1 MPPKAVKESLV
12 MLINIGVTCP
22 NMENNPSLLEK
33 AKHIAK
39 RKIEE
44 MIFFKPKDEIA
55 ILLMGS
61 PNTKNSL
68 STDHVEEFANFQIPN
83 WDLIEQLMA
92 LQGTKHCSNWV
103 EALDAG
109 VEFMK
114 RNVIDVT
121 VKKVILMSDFK
132 EEEDIIQQFQADAI
146 AEKLSAEK
154 IKLMTIAEESLD
166 ERPANPLKIS
176 EVLLKDLH
184 KKINGQHTT
193 FDNAI
198 SELKFYTKAPTK
210 PNPSYFT
217 LEFVDKKIPI
227 VSYVKIDDPK
237 FPSWQKAKDNQKT
250 VSKTQY
256 YDRQRNLYEKDQIV
270 AGYKYGGTFIP
281 VEEESKKDMNV
292 KSGEKG
298 YKIHSFTDRKNIR
311 LEHQYESAHV
321 ILPSSEEKNVV
332 QQFYSL
338 VQALHETNSVAIA
351 RKLYRNNCVP
361 KMVALFPCTDIPDE
375 PWCLVEIAL
384 AFAEDCRIMEVN
396 PVKSAIKQLTSEQ
409 NEAVD
414 NLIDSLRLPDTE
426 DNHEVDD
433 KSRYFLP
440 GCVPN
445 PAVQYRWHML
455 AYRALNP
462 GKPLPPMEDY
472 LKEIFDVPSMI
483 KDKSK
488 CHLEKIAQLF
498 QLESIDPK
506 AKEKNETKKKETNMQ
521 IDDDHEIKNPLEIE
535 NKHDVENKSSQEY
548 VLSLDTSDIDM
559 DELAAN
565 I

>member
-1 MPPKAVKESLV
+1 MPPKAVKESLM

-22 NMENNPSLLEK
+22 NTENNPSLLEK

-44 MIFFKPKDEIA
+44 MIFFKSKDEIA

-92 LQGTKHCSNWV
+92 LQGTKYCSNWV
-103 EALDAG
+103 EALYAG

-114 RNVIDVT
+114 QNVLDVT
-121 VKKVILMSDFK
+121 VRKVILMSDFK
-132 EEEDIIQQFQADAI
+132 EEEDIIQQFQADGI
-146 AEKLSAEK
+146 AEKLSSEK
-154 IKLMTIAEESLD
+154 IKLTTIAEEPLD

-184 KKINGQHTT
+184 KKIDGQHTT
-193 FDNAI
+193 FDCAI

-210 PNPSYFT
+210 PTPFYFT
-217 LEFVDKKIPI
+217 LELVDKKIPI
-227 VSYVKIDDPK
+227 ASYVKINDNTK
-237 FPSWQKAKDNQKT
+237 LPSWQKAKDNQKI

-256 YDRQRNLYEKDQIV
+256 FDRERTLYKKDEIV
-270 AGYKYGGTFIP
+270 AGYKYGGIFIP

-298 YKIHSFTDRKNIR
+298 YKIYSFTDRKNIR
-311 LEHQYESAHV
+311 LEYKYESTRV
-321 ILPSSEEKNVV
+321 ILPSSEAKNVP
-332 QQFYSL
+332 FYSL

-351 RKLYRNNCVP
+351 RKLYRNDCLP
-361 KMVALFPCTDIPDE
+361 RMVALFPCIDIPDE
-375 PWCLVEIAL
+375 PWCLAEIAL
-384 AFAEDCRIMEVN
+384 AFAEECRIMEVN

-414 NLIDSLRLPDTE
+414 NLIDSLRLPDIE
-426 DNHEVDD
+426 DDDEVDD

-445 PAVQYRWHML
+445 PAVQHKWHML

-472 LKEIFDVPSMI
+472 LKEIFDVPSII

-488 CHLEKIAQLF
+488 RHLEKIAQLF

-506 AKEKNETKKKETNMQ
+506 AKEKGETKKEEVNMQ
-521 IDDDHEIKNPLEIE
+521 IDDDREIE
-535 NKHDVENKSSQEY
+535 NPFKTENKDDVENKSSQEY

-559 DELAAN
+559 DELV
-565 I
+565 